1 MNQIGAFLKSS
12 LHLDNWRA
20 WASSRFWKV
29 GTQVATGYST
39 LWSGVCGVVAR
50 SLIRSAHSC
59 EHTHPVKPDQE
70 WVPAAWG
77 RRGRSAW
84 KWSGRQRETPQSP
97 LRPTWVGSQPS
108 GRGERRV

>member
-1 MNQIGAFLKSS
+1 MNQIGAFWNFS
-12 LHLDNWRA
+12 LHLDSNLRCIST

-59 EHTHPVKPDQE
+59 EHTH
-70 WVPAAWG
+70 
-77 RRGRSAW
+77 
-84 KWSGRQRETPQSP
+84 
-97 LRPTWVGSQPS
+97 
-108 GRGERRV
+108 